1 MKTFIFFIQNL
12 KKSYQKIRL
21 YMTVIKRRMQKEI
34 MYPSFTCFAWATN
47 LKLIVLI
54 LAFLIF
60 QSIIKDQ
67 ITSLSFADL
76 CMKVEIQTTTL
87 R

>member
-1 MKTFIFFIQNL
+1 M
-12 KKSYQKIRL
+12 
-21 YMTVIKRRMQKEI
+21 
-34 MYPSFTCFAWATN
+34 MYPFFTCFALATV
-47 LKLIVLI
+47 LKIIVLI

-67 ITSLSFADL
+67 ITRLSFADL